1 MEITQ
6 TPAGYVLA
14 VSTGDAPTCDVD
26 IELDGPLLIVRA
38 SGPTPHERRFL
49 LLERVLALPRIP
61 AAAGSRLRPH
71 SRHDPDDLRREPG
84 ARWATAAV
92 RGAAASCRFSAVR
105 SVRFWRATGAHLLNL
120 ASALRS
126 ADGV

>member
-49 LLERVLALPRIP
+49 LL
-61 AAAGSRLRPH
+61 AGLDPESITARRADGSLEVVVARTQSRPH
-71 SRHDPDDLRREPG
+71 HVPVKSGFSSVD
-84 ARWATAAV
+84 ATP
-92 RGAAASCRFSAVR
+92 C
-105 SVRFWRATGAHLLNL
+105 
-120 ASALRS
+120 
-126 ADGV
+126 